1 MKFNLQPIQCWKMIF
16 FFKKFSF
23 KKETKKKYQL
33 KLIFKTC
40 DPDYETVT
48 NLIEGKPIKI
58 TKLNS
63 QLIKY

>member
-1 MKFNLQPIQCWKMIF
+1 MIF